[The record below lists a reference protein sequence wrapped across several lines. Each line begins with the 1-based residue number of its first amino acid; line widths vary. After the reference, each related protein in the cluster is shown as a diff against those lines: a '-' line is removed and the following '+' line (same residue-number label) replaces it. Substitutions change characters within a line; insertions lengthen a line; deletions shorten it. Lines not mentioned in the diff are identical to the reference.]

1 MESEILSTLIIN
13 KLRSG
18 LKVCF
23 VKSPSF
29 GENQKNIL
37 HDIAIASGGE
47 LVTED
52 VGNSLEK
59 AGENPENLKITLGLV
74 KKVEISKDDTILLNG
89 NGDKSKIK

>member
-1 MESEILSTLIIN
+1 MN

-29 GENQKNIL
+29 EESKEYF
-37 HDIAIASGGE
+37 IASGRE
-47 LVTED
+47 LITED

-59 AGENPENLKITLGLV
+59 DG
-74 KKVEISKDDTILLNG
+74 
-89 NGDKSKIK
+89 